1 MISKSEFYEVK
12 LDKSKNFF
20 KLKINGFWGDESLY
34 AELEEKIKPLLID
47 TKPGWKMMVDLSEIM
62 TPPQQFGSR
71 ILQIQQV
78 LVKYG
83 LKKIAEVVPQSIIAQ
98 MAVNRIA
105 NSSGLEWR
113 QFSNLKEAMAW
124 LTGS

>member
-12 LDKSKNFF
+12 LDKSQNLL
-20 KLKINGFWGDESLY
+20 KLKVNGFWGDESLY
-34 AELEEKIKPLLID
+34 AELEGKIKPLLID